1 MIPRPTPVYP
11 RVSRKAEWATCGNT
25 LTADAGS
32 HAGHGLWR
40 SGRRETEDTMLSVV
54 FTWAAAVVG
63 LLVLALMAL
72 SGVMIDSKH

>member
-1 MIPRPTPVYP
+1 MSDYAAVTD
-11 RVSRKAEWATCGNT
+11 SGGAKAGE
-25 LTADAGS
+25 LEDA
-32 HAGHGLWR
+32 
-40 SGRRETEDTMLSVV
+40 MLSVV